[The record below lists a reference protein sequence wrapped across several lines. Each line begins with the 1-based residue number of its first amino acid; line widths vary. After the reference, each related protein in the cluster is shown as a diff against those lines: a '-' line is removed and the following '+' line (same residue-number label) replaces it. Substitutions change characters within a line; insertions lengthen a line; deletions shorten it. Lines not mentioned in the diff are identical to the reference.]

1 MILTDN
7 SIQKKAHCSK
17 KKTHEAFQ
25 ALRSFVPEDLESKT
39 GGRIS
44 SEKWHQYRE
53 KAWLGSPFEEGLLVE
68 NIMNGVNDLII
79 NGDLIM

>member
-1 MILTDN
+1 M
-7 SIQKKAHCSK
+7 QKKAHCSK

-25 ALRSFVPEDLESKT
+25 VLRSFVPEDLESKT
-39 GGRIS
+39 GGIIS
-44 SEKWHQYRE
+44 SEKQHLYRE
-53 KAWLGSPFEEGLLVE
+53 KAWPCSPFEEGLLVE